1 MILEVNSERVSP
13 ERAALLDRL
22 RALFAPTLAFLRY
35 DLYDLALLH
44 RHGSPTLR
52 VTIDR
57 PEGVNLD
64 DCQRVSQSLSVLLD
78 QADPLAEP
86 YQLEVSSPGA
96 ERPLRNPDEFRR
108 FLGRKAN
115 VRYRAGEGEQVA
127 EGRLRAVSPDGVELE
142 VRDARVVS
150 IPFKE
155 MLAARLAIDL

>member
-22 RALFAPTLAFLRY
+22 RALFGPTLAFLRY

-44 RHGSPTLR
+44 GRGSPTLR

-57 PEGVNLD
+57 PEGVSLD

-78 QADPLAEP
+78 QVDPLQEP

-127 EGRLRAVSPDGVELE
+127 EGRLHAVSPDGVELQ